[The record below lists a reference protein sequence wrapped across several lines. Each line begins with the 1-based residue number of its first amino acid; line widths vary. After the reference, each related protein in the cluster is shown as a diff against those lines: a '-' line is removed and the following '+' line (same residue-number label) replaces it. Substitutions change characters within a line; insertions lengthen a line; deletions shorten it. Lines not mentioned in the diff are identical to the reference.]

1 MTTKLILPNPLG
13 YKDQTARY
21 RSIHSFEYRAV
32 AQTLLFDS
40 WSNKIVTFEALTR
53 FTPHFGL
60 DDSFSFTPSEII
72 KNPEDRS
79 SIVIL
84 DCMIPKN
91 PLTQYS
97 QVLQEQEK
105 YFSFPNAKILQHSGR
120 VMHTDSGKTAYHQN
134 LLVLNRL
141 VLLVPLNFR
150 GVFIYSSIPNL
161 EPKFRIIR
169 VGSWYRE
176 KAKHPEVL
184 SPIIQ
189 INSI

>member
-21 RSIHSFEYRAV
+21 RRIHSFEYRAV
-32 AQTLLFDS
+32 AQTLLYDS
-40 WSNKIVTFEALTR
+40 WSKKIVTFEGLTK

-60 DDSFSFTPSEII
+60 DDSFSFIPTKVI
-72 KNPEDRS
+72 KNSEDRS

-97 QVLQEQEK
+97 PELQEQKK
-105 YFSFPNAKILQHSGR
+105 YFSFPNAKILQQSGR
-120 VMHTDSGKTAYHQN
+120 VIHADSGKTAYDRN
-134 LLVLNRL
+134 LLVLTRL

-150 GVFIYSSIPNL
+150 GVFVYSSIPNL

-176 KAKHPEVL
+176 RAKNPEVL